1 MTIKNF
7 ATVPGLLSVLTAL
20 MLPMLPGS
28 AIAGEDD
35 DAIVT
40 DRPDFVESSDVVG
53 KGRFQIET
61 SVAVERDKSNGFKL
75 RTVSTPTLLRLGIAE
90 DWELRVETDGRMRA
104 TADNQASGQRLR
116 ESGYAD
122 TAVGVKWHALD
133 EEGARPSVGVLAH
146 WELDTGS
153 APFRAPGKGGSL
165 RVVAEWELPADMS
178 LGVMPGVVRQRN
190 DDGQRFTSGI
200 FAVVLGKEWNDRL
213 RTFVEYSAQQ
223 VAHARD
229 GGSINTVD
237 VGAAWLLSKSVQ
249 VDTAVA
255 RALNKN
261 APDWSWTVGLSLK
274 F

>member
-1 MTIKNF
+1 MMTRNF
-7 ATVPGLLSVLTAL
+7 ATWPAVLVALVLPLLPGLAC
-20 MLPMLPGS
+20 
-28 AIAGEDD
+28 AGEDD

-61 SVAVERDKSNGFKL
+61 SIAIERDKSNGFRL
-75 RTVSTPTLLRLGIAE
+75 RTVSTPTLLRLGIAD
-90 DWELRVETDGRMRA
+90 DWELRMETDGRMR
-104 TADNQASGQRLR
+104 TSADQQASGQRLR

-122 TAVGVKWHALD
+122 TAIGVKWHAFD
-133 EEGARPSVGVLAH
+133 EAGARPSLGVIAH
-146 WELDTGS
+146 WDLDTGS
-153 APFRAPGKGGSL
+153 APFRAPGKGGSV
-165 RVVAEWELPADMS
+165 RVVAEWDLPADMS
-178 LGVMPGVVRQRN
+178 LGVMPGVVSQRN
-190 DDGQRFTSGI
+190 EDGQRFTSGI
-200 FAVVLGKEWNDRL
+200 FAVVVGKEWNERL

-229 GGSINTVD
+229 GGSINTLD